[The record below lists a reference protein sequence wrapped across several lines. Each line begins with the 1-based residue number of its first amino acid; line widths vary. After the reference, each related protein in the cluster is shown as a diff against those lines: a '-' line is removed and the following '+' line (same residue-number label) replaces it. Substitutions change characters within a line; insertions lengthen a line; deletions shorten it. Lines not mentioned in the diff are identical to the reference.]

1 MKYSTL
7 PFRSA
12 ELPTGYVDSIPER
25 KEVATRS
32 AEEIL
37 SEQFEEEHFTFT
49 EQSKTGFSST
59 DKNQPLLGWLQ
70 TNVDTARLRLSSH
83 EPIRLETER
92 LQVRVSFVSLI
103 VFLLYF
109 TLKGIH
115 QLRVWYRGHH
125 LGLWLGDGSS
135 EGSCG
140 GIPGPCCSVSRGG

>member
-7 PFRSA
+7 PLRSA

-92 LQVRVSFVSLI
+92 LQVRVSFVT
-103 VFLLYF
+103 LY
-109 TLKGIH
+109 
-115 QLRVWYRGHH
+115 
-125 LGLWLGDGSS
+125 
-135 EGSCG
+135 
-140 GIPGPCCSVSRGG
+140 P

>member
-1 MKYSTL
+1 MAK
-7 PFRSA
+7 
-12 ELPTGYVDSIPER
+12 
-25 KEVATRS
+25 RS

-92 LQVRVSFVSLI
+92 LQVECP
-103 VFLLYF
+103 LY
-109 TLKGIH
+109 
-115 QLRVWYRGHH
+115 
-125 LGLWLGDGSS
+125 
-135 EGSCG
+135 
-140 GIPGPCCSVSRGG
+140 P